1 MKEIGTRK
9 AFIGAVSAFASI
21 AVLRRPASAAEFSLR
36 LGFDEPVNHPM
47 TTRAQQAA
55 DNVKQESGGRL
66 EILVFPNNQLGGDSA
81 MLTQV
86 RSGATQMVLMSDGI
100 LSNVVPLAAIENVAF
115 AFSSYK
121 QAFDAMDGVLGGL
134 MRNAISKAELY
145 PFAKIWCS
153 GFKQVV
159 NSVRALKTPGDFK
172 GLKFRVPPS
181 PMETALFR
189 AVDASAVPIN
199 FAETYVAMQT
209 HLVDGASLPIATVET
224 AKFFEVQKYLTKTN
238 HIFTGYSLIAH
249 APTWQ
254 KLPKDL
260 QEMTERHFNVAGL
273 LERND
278 IIGLDDQAEAKL
290 VADGM
295 QITHVDLAPFRRAM
309 HDAGFYKTWKDQFGN
324 EAWTALQKSA
334 GILS

>member
-1 MKEIGTRK
+1 MKHSRK
-9 AFIGAVSAFASI
+9 AFVGAASTFASI
-21 AVLRRPASAAEFSLR
+21 GLLRRPVYAAEFSLK
-36 LGFDEPVNHPM
+36 LGFDQPVNHPM
-47 TTRAQQAA
+47 TIRASQAA
-55 DNVKQESGGRL
+55 DKVKQESGGRL
-66 EILVFPNNQLGGDSA
+66 EVLVFPNNQLGGDSA

-121 QAFDAMDGVLGGL
+121 QAFDAMDGSLGMQ
-134 MRNAISKAELY
+134 MRTAIAKADLY
-145 PFAKIWCS
+145 PFSKIWCS

-159 NSVRALKTPGDFK
+159 NSVRALNAPSDFK

-224 AKFFEVQKYLTKTN
+224 SKFYEVQKYLTKTN

-260 QEMTERHFNVAGL
+260 QEMTERHFNVAAFL
-273 LERND
+273 QRSD
-278 IIGLDDQAEAKL
+278 IVGLDEQAEAKL
-290 VADGM
+290 TADGM
-295 QITHVDLAPFRRAM
+295 QIAHVNIAPFRRAM
-309 HDAGFYKTWKDQFGN
+309 HDSGFYKTWKEQFGA
-324 EAWTALQKSA
+324 EAWGALQKST
-334 GILS
+334 GTLS

>member
-1 MKEIGTRK
+1 MKQTRK
-9 AFIGAVSAFASI
+9 TFAAAASAFASV
-21 AVLRRPASAAEFSLR
+21 AFLRRPAGAAEFNFK
-36 LGFDEPVNHPM
+36 LGFDQPLNHPM
-47 TTRAQQAA
+47 TIRSQQAA
-55 DNVKQESGGRL
+55 DKVKEESGGRL
-66 EILVFPNNQLGGDSA
+66 EILGFPNNQLGGDSA

-86 RSGATQMVLMSDGI
+86 RSGATSMVLMSDGI

-115 AFSSYK
+115 AFTSYK
-121 QAFDAMDGVLGGL
+121 QAFDAMDGLLGGQ
-134 MRNAISKAELY
+134 MRAAIAKADLY

-159 NSVRALKTPGDFK
+159 NSVRPLNVPNDFK

-224 AKFFEVQKYLTKTN
+224 SKIFEVQKYLTKTN

-260 QEMTERHFNVAGL
+260 QEMTERHFNVAAL
-273 LERND
+273 LQRSD
-278 IIGLDDQAEAKL
+278 IAGLDEQAEAKL
-290 VADGM
+290 IADGM
-295 QITHVDLAPFRRAM
+295 QIAHVNLAPFRKAM
-309 HDAGFYKTWKDQFGN
+309 RDAGFYKAWRDQFGN

-334 GILS
+334 GTLT

>member
-1 MKEIGTRK
+1 MLSRRV
-9 AFIGAVSAFASI
+9 FIGSASAFASI
-21 AVLRRPASAAEFSLR
+21 GYLRRPANAAEFSLK
-36 LGFDEPVNHPM
+36 LGFDQPLNHPM
-47 TTRAQQAA
+47 TIRAQQAA
-55 DNVKQESGGRL
+55 EKAKEESGGRL

-86 RSGATQMVLMSDGI
+86 RSGAISMVLMSDGI

-115 AFSSYK
+115 AFSNYK
-121 QAFDAMDGVLGGL
+121 QAFGAMDGPLGAQMRAAIAKAGL
-134 MRNAISKAELY
+134 F
-145 PFAKIWCS
+145 PFEKIWCS

-159 NSVRALKTPGDFK
+159 NSVRPLNGPKDFK

-199 FAETYVAMQT
+199 FAETYTAMQT

-224 AKFFEVQKYLTKTN
+224 SKFFEVQKYLTKTN

-254 KLPKDL
+254 QLPKEL
-260 QEMTERHFNVAGL
+260 QEMTERHFNVAAL
-273 LERND
+273 LQRSD
-278 IIGLDDQAEAKL
+278 IIGLDEQAEAKL
-290 VADGM
+290 IGDGM
-295 QITHVDLAPFRRAM
+295 QIAHVDVDSFRRAM
-309 HDAGFYKTWKDQFGN
+309 HDAGFYTTWKTQFGN
-324 EAWTALQKSA
+324 DAWTALQKSA
-334 GILS
+334 GTLT